1 MACPLVPL
9 VVSDLPLEADLA
21 RAESAGRT
29 AGGAR
34 LVDVSGDDA
43 QFGERIRQRFVLP
56 RGGGCVQ
63 MARPSDSGPGE
74 GLPSRPVFDGET
86 QSERRETD
94 PVAGAM
100 RSHVGS
106 RYGRSV
112 VVENSQAGPS
122 G

>member
-21 RAESAGRT
+21 RAEGAGRT

-56 RGGGCVQ
+56 RGGGIVQ
-63 MARPSDSGPGE
+63 MARPSDFGPGE

-86 QSERRETD
+86 QSERREID
-94 PVAGAM
+94 PVAGDM

-112 VVENSQAGPS
+112 VVENSQAGPR